1 MLIMDITNGNSFV
14 KNTKIAVLLRYLRNF
29 WESLEIPF
37 TNCKVHHGLDW
48 IEDCILSVEI
58 LQAVEILQNLK

>member
-14 KNTKIAVLLRYLRNF
+14 KNTKIAVLSKYLSSF
-29 WESLEIPF
+29 WRLLEIPF

-48 IEDCILSVEI
+48 IED
-58 LQAVEILQNLK
+58 